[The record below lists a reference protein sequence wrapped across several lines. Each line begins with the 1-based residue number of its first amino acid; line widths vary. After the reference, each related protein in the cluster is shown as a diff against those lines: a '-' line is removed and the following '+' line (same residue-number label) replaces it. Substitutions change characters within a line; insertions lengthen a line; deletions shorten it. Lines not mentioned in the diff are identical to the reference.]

1 MRNPSVRRICGLNLR
16 VPDLEQAVA
25 FYRNILGLKERGV
38 FGKEAFLQWRAQG
51 EDFLGF
57 FTSPT
62 RGWHHMELRLRAS
75 NAQAAFRDL
84 QSKALL
90 ERLRSLGSS
99 EVHSEVL
106 RRWVAAGV
114 ETFTPLQGALLVAE
128 LADPDGRMLE
138 LVYLKEDY
146 AILELPGLLAVEI
159 ETPYPDAVAAFYSQV
174 GFIHTPEG
182 LEAASGQ
189 KLLIRQGERVGWVRA
204 TLAISS
210 QAYTRLGKPSRSTA
224 GGAMSLLD
232 PNGYE
237 LTILPEG
244 GVTS

>member
-1 MRNPSVRRICGLNLR
+1 MRNPSVRRICGLNLKVR
-16 VPDLEQAVA
+16 DLEQAVA
-25 FYRNILGLKERGV
+25 FYKNILGLKERGV
-38 FGKEAFLQWRAQG
+38 FGKEAFLKWRAQG

-57 FTSPT
+57 FMSPT
-62 RGWHHMELRLRAS
+62 LGWHHMELRLIAS
-75 NAQAAFRDL
+75 DTQTAFRDL

-99 EVHSEVL
+99 EVDSAVL
-106 RRWVAAGV
+106 RRWVASRV
-114 ETFTPLQGALLVAE
+114 ETFTPLREALLVAE

-146 AILELPGLLAVEI
+146 AVLELPGLLAVEI
-159 ETPYPDAVAAFYSQV
+159 ETLYPDAVAAFYSHV

-189 KLLIRQGERVGWVRA
+189 KLLIRKGERAGWVRA

-210 QAYTRLGKPSRSTA
+210 QTYTRLGKFSRSTP

-237 LTILPEG
+237 LIILPEG